1 MQLLV
6 KMKKLI
12 NYIPTGLFSVL
23 ATVLVAYILLSP
35 PSAVSTRW
43 FHLFDFKY
51 GDKVEHMLLFMFLCF
66 AYLYDYTKFR
76 NPHHTHI
83 NKELA
88 FTVLASAIGLLTET
102 GQLAMGLGRT
112 FEVTDIVAD
121 VVGAFIT
128 FVFMH
133 FSGSHLLRKY
143 LFSVRR
149 RYGRKKGKN
158 HRHQSKAHYHRHHHV
173 TEAS

>member
-1 MQLLV
+1 
-6 KMKKLI
+6 MKKLI

-23 ATVLVAYILLSP
+23 ATLLVAYILLSP
-35 PSAVSTRW
+35 
-43 FHLFDFKY
+43 
-51 GDKVEHMLLFMFLCF
+51 
-66 AYLYDYTKFR
+66 
-76 NPHHTHI
+76 HI

-149 RYGRKKGKN
+149 RYGRKKGKK